1 MKKRKLLSYKV
12 PIIFLIVFMCTL
24 FNLRVFSSNSAP
36 TILKYA
42 EAQTRKLATLIINK
56 AVSRHLLEH
65 LDQST
70 MTKVEYDD
78 TGAII
83 SVTFDTLQ
91 LNQLLTK
98 TTNIVQLNIKS
109 IEEGQIDK
117 VEYSDLGIEVPP
129 DLLKRGIVY
138 EIPFGIATNNV
149 WLSSIGPKIPVKFQ
163 LVGDVTTG
171 VYSSVKEWGLNNV
184 LIELSIEIAVSTQ
197 VVIPLASSFTT
208 VKNYNPVAV
217 KILQGKVP
225 DYYLGTRP
233 VADNTVSIIFDN
245 SEGI

>member
-1 MKKRKLLSYKV
+1 M
-12 PIIFLIVFMCTL
+12 
-24 FNLRVFSSNSAP
+24 FSVSAAP

-42 EAQTRKLATLIINK
+42 EAQTRKMATLIINK

-65 LDQST
+65 LDQSSLT
-70 MTKVEYDD
+70 VVEYDSE
-78 TGAII
+78 GRIM

-109 IEEGQIDK
+109 LEQGQVDK
-117 VEYSDLGIEVPP
+117 VEYSDLGIDIPP
-129 DLLKRGIVY
+129 ELLKRGIVY
-138 EIPFGIATNNV
+138 EIPFGITTNNV
-149 WLSSIGPKIPVKFQ
+149 WLSSLGPKIPVKFQ

-171 VYSSVKEWGLNNV
+171 VKSSVKEWGINNV
-184 LIELSIEIAVSTQ
+184 LVELSIQINVSTQ
-197 VVIPLASSFTT
+197 VVIPLASTMTT
-208 VKNYNPVAV
+208 VTNHTPVAV

-225 DYYLGTRP
+225 DFFLGTRDIL
-233 VADNTVSIIFDN
+233 DNSVTIIFDN